1 MPAPQGLLPEAL
13 ALFRQVGCWEQ
24 QGYDGLHGVFMA
36 VAPAH
41 VPVKGGPAPPTP
53 SAISRAVFPRPS
65 SRQRLSSESPLAFPF
80 PGSCGASFRIL
91 KAARRGPAC
100 SEPPPRTPVSGPSL
114 VGAMG
119 GDGWK
124 QLGRRFLQARPDSSL
139 SVASSSVLSL
149 CIFPSGLVAR
159 TAPLLTARTL
169 VLQPSQLFLS
179 PQPELF
185 PLIQLLLQGS
195 AAFSHCL
202 HCCWQLL
209 LVLVP
214 RAGSASLILLERS
227 PRG

>member
-1 MPAPQGLLPEAL
+1 MMGCMESLWPLLLPMSPSRED
-13 ALFRQVGCWEQ
+13 QP
-24 QGYDGLHGVFMA
+24 
-36 VAPAH
+36 PA
-41 VPVKGGPAPPTP
+41 PTP

-91 KAARRGPAC
+91 KAARRGPTC
-100 SEPPPRTPVSGPSL
+100 SEPLPRTPVSGPSL

-119 GDGWK
+119 GDGRK

-139 SVASSSVLSL
+139 SVASSSVLSCAFSPQASWPGQPHCL
-149 CIFPSGLVAR
+149 LPGPWFCNPASCFSAPSPSCCSRSSSCFCRA
-159 TAPLLTARTL
+159 
-169 VLQPSQLFLS
+169 LQPSLTACTAV
-179 PQPELF
+179 
-185 PLIQLLLQGS
+185 GS
-195 AAFSHCL
+195 S
-202 HCCWQLL
+202 CWPASS